1 LKVFVDTTKPKLSLE
16 AEADASGQVNAVLI
30 VDDATPLQ
38 NIQLRYVTDVL
49 SEWQNVDI
57 RKLPRD
63 GKIQFTPNETWKQI
77 SLQVVGTDTPGN
89 QSVITQLLRR
99 PRLAESH
106 ERRHAAAAASDSPL
120 VTSAPLR
127 FNSAETARGYS
138 GNTGRV
144 TAGFDGLRGV
154 EQPTPTTTG
163 PPHLVAAPQPQSSSH
178 DRQTQSVRVT
188 PVGQRLPYFGPTS
201 ALALPAA
208 ATPDQISNGFGLNSP
223 QQTVP
228 ETKPVATSPA
238 SRRNGARTPAEAMRP
253 LSENSSLRRSIPE
266 EVAAPA
272 PGVNSDAQRHKS
284 MRSTPTDA
292 AIALRRAPHRYS
304 NSERFSLEYELEAV
318 GSRGVD
324 VVELYGSVN
333 GGKSWGLWGKD
344 SDRKSPFD
352 IETQEEGIFGFRI
365 VVVGHSGLA
374 SPRPQTG
381 DLPDIVIVVDKQSP
395 QARITG
401 AQYGE
406 DDRIGAL
413 VIQYECADSYLTQR
427 PITLSFSD
435 RARGPWTTIAAGL
448 RNDGVYIWPAD
459 PKLPRQI
466 FLRIDATDQAGNVGT
481 DILDQPIDVQG
492 LAPRARI
499 RGFQPLSS
507 TQPPQMGEQTAMRPR
522 ATFQ

>member
-1 LKVFVDTTKPKLSLE
+1 
-16 AEADASGQVNAVLI
+16 
-30 VDDATPLQ
+30 
-38 NIQLRYVTDVL
+38 
-49 SEWQNVDI
+49 
-57 RKLPRD
+57 
-63 GKIQFTPNETWKQI
+63 
-77 SLQVVGTDTPGN
+77 
-89 QSVITQLLRR
+89 
-99 PRLAESH
+99 
-106 ERRHAAAAASDSPL
+106 
-120 VTSAPLR
+120 
-127 FNSAETARGYS
+127 
-138 GNTGRV
+138 
-144 TAGFDGLRGV
+144 
-154 EQPTPTTTG
+154 
-163 PPHLVAAPQPQSSSH
+163 
-178 DRQTQSVRVT
+178 
-188 PVGQRLPYFGPTS
+188 
-201 ALALPAA
+201 
-208 ATPDQISNGFGLNSP
+208 
-223 QQTVP
+223 
-228 ETKPVATSPA
+228 
-238 SRRNGARTPAEAMRP
+238 
-253 LSENSSLRRSIPE
+253 
-266 EVAAPA
+266 
-272 PGVNSDAQRHKS
+272 
-284 MRSTPTDA
+284 
-292 AIALRRAPHRYS
+292 
-304 NSERFSLEYELEAV
+304 
-318 GSRGVD
+318 